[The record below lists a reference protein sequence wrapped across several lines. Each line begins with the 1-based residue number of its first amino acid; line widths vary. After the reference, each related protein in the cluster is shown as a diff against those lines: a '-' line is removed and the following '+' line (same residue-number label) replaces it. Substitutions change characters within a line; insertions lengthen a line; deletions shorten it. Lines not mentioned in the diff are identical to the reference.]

1 MDFQVR
7 TAVHGK
13 AQQAYAALTTDDALS
28 YNAVKVAILRC
39 YDIMETYRQR
49 FRAAVRSNEESH
61 WDLSI
66 HLGDLANK
74 WLRGVNTVELAKEAI
89 IQEQLVNTRTPA
101 VRVWVKE

>member
-7 TAVHGK
+7 AAVHGK

-39 YDIMETYRQR
+39 YDTYRQR
-49 FRAAVRSNEESH
+49 FRAAVRSNKESH

-66 HLGDLANK
+66 RLGDLANK
-74 WLRGVNTVELAKEAI
+74 WLRGVNTVELVKEAI